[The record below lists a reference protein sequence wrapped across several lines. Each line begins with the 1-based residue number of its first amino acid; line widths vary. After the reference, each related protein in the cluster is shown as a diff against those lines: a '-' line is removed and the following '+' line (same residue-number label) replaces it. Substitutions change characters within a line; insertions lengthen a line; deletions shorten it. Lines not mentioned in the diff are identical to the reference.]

1 MNQKYEELKHK
12 YGRVGENKIMSYD
25 IPNLSFLFELNSSS
39 DDQYLLSVLE
49 QFKDNLFKNKSLI
62 ELVEIKI
69 DEGDQSISIK
79 GLKTIYDKIYDSL
92 QKYCENVAVEKE
104 EVKLVLDKSS
114 KSEFKRQFDKLA
126 TNCLNDQKIKIVFDQ
141 NQIIYTF
148 LKEQE

>member
-1 MNQKYEELKHK
+1 M
-12 YGRVGENKIMSYD
+12 
-25 IPNLSFLFELNSSS
+25 
-39 DDQYLLSVLE
+39 LE

-79 GLKTIYDKIYDSL
+79 GLKTIYEKIYDSL

-126 TNCLNDQKIKIVFDQ
+126 TNCLNDQKIKIVFD
-141 NQIIYTF
+141 
-148 LKEQE
+148 